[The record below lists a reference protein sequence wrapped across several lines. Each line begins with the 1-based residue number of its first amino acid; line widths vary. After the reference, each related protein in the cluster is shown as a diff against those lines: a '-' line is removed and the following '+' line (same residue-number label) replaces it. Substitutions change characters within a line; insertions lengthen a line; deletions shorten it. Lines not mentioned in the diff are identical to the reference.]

1 MRPLLSPGAPHWRSR
16 LRDGECP
23 WDTLGECPGG
33 DQMSRP
39 GGEAGVGG
47 GRCRYRGTP
56 GNISS
61 QGTRGGEAAGREG
74 GYWALEAE
82 GTKSLRASS

>member
-47 GRCRYRGTP
+47 AVQIQRDSWEHKQSGDERGRGSWQRRWVLGT
-56 GNISS
+56 GS
-61 QGTRGGEAAGREG
+61 
-74 GYWALEAE
+74 
-82 GTKSLRASS
+82 